1 MPDAQS
7 MTHGTTSGAMS
18 GSTEDN
24 HHGNTV
30 AAWVTV
36 AIIAIASVIGT
47 LAVVLGNWP
56 LFWGSIALVA
66 VGAIVG
72 KVLQALGYG
81 QPSMAK
87 RARR

>member
-7 MTHGTTSGAMS
+7 MTHGTMPGT
-18 GSTEDN
+18 TEDN

-36 AIIAIASVIGT
+36 IIITVASVIGT
-47 LAVVLGNWP
+47 LAVILGNWP

-72 KVLQALGYG
+72 KILQALGYG
-81 QPSMAK
+81 QPSMAR

>member
-1 MPDAQS
+1 MSDAQS
-7 MTHGTTSGAMS
+7 TTHATTA
-18 GSTEDN
+18 GSLDDN

-36 AIIAIASVIGT
+36 AIITIASVIGT
-47 LAVVLGNWP
+47 LAVILGNWP
-56 LFWGSIALVA
+56 LFWGSVGLVVIGA
-66 VGAIVG
+66 VVG

-81 QPSMAK
+81 QPSMAR

>member
-1 MPDAQS
+1 MSDAQS
-7 MTHGTTSGAMS
+7 LTHNTTA
-18 GSTEDN
+18 GSTDDN

-30 AAWVTV
+30 AAWVLV
-36 AIIAIASVIGT
+36 AIVAVASVVST
-47 LAVVLGNWP
+47 LAVILGNWP
-56 LFWGSIALVA
+56 MFWGGIGLAV

-81 QPSMAK
+81 QPSLAK